1 MLLLSHVIAHACK
14 LQKLVVVQ
22 LTLWYSS
29 TLTAGVHGMQDSLRA
44 AGSHLYRLAP
54 LLLEL
59 ARAFSG
65 AVAAM
70 QGQAGPLAL
79 NASSYIR
86 PDGQSVVQLLPLLLQ
101 LHTSTVDAPS
111 HHHSL
116 ALVLCGVTWHDSK

>member
-1 MLLLSHVIAHACK
+1 MPIAEN
-14 LQKLVVVQ
+14 
-22 LTLWYSS
+22 
-29 TLTAGVHGMQDSLRA
+29 VHGMQESLRA

-79 NASSYIR
+79 NGSAYIR
-86 PDGQSVVQLLPLLLQ
+86 ADGQSVVQLLPVCSCPAL
-101 LHTSTVDAPS
+101 TSCLSVNAQDGSTRRGCV
-111 HHHSL
+111 
-116 ALVLCGVTWHDSK
+116 VV

>member
-1 MLLLSHVIAHACK
+1 MRIITSV
-14 LQKLVVVQ
+14 
-22 LTLWYSS
+22 Y
-29 TLTAGVHGMQDSLRA
+29 GVQDSLRA

-86 PDGQSVVQLLPLLLQ
+86 PDGQSVAQLLPLLLQ
-101 LHTSTVDAPS
+101 IASSCFESRRSNSPSQFGIPALWLHLT
-111 HHHSL
+111 
-116 ALVLCGVTWHDSK
+116 

>member
-1 MLLLSHVIAHACK
+1 MH
-14 LQKLVVVQ
+14 
-22 LTLWYSS
+22 
-29 TLTAGVHGMQDSLRA
+29 GVQDSLRA

-79 NASSYIR
+79 NTSSFIR
-86 PDGQSVVQLLPLLLQ
+86 PDGQPVVQLLPSLLH
-101 LHTSTVDAPS
+101 LHIA
-111 HHHSL
+111 
-116 ALVLCGVTWHDSK
+116 VLMC

>member
-1 MLLLSHVIAHACK
+1 MPTANMWHV
-14 LQKLVVVQ
+14 QE
-22 LTLWYSS
+22 
-29 TLTAGVHGMQDSLRA
+29 SLRA

-79 NASSYIR
+79 NGSAYIR
-86 PDGQSVVQLLPLLLQ
+86 ADGQSVVQLLPLLLPSV
-101 LHTSTVDAPS
+101 HVSNVDAPS
-111 HHHSL
+111 CHLICHGCFVVSL
-116 ALVLCGVTWHDSK
+116 EV

>member
-1 MLLLSHVIAHACK
+1 
-14 LQKLVVVQ
+14 
-22 LTLWYSS
+22 
-29 TLTAGVHGMQDSLRA
+29 MQDSLRT

-70 QGQAGPLAL
+70 QGYPGPLAL

-86 PDGQSVVQLLPLLLQ
+86 PDGQILPQPL
-101 LHTSTVDAPS
+101 PF
-111 HHHSL
+111 
-116 ALVLCGVTWHDSK
+116 ALVPCLRDCLHGTP